1 MIPIRSLQPRRGRA
15 AAAGVALAAAA
26 VLGVGGCALL
36 GNAAPWSTTSPSTTP
51 SPAQTMADARAE
63 AFAKSEEAVR
73 QFNALNFDQ
82 TVEGNFLDPQF
93 AKEQNKTLAEWKRQ
107 GLTVQEKE
115 STIHLVKAVDYQTS
129 PLNVSV
135 LVCSTSNVRLLD
147 KNGVDITRD
156 ERNQPVPDKPTQNAR
171 YNLLRSPDGG
181 VTWQIY
187 ATSQAPLSAC
197 SSS

>member
-15 AAAGVALAAAA
+15 TAGMALAAAA

-36 GNAAPWSTTSPSTTP
+36 GNAAPWSTTSPTPTP
-51 SPAQTMADARAE
+51 STAQTMADARAE
-63 AFAKSEEAVR
+63 AFAKSEEAVHK
-73 QFNALNFDQ
+73 FNALDFDQ
-82 TVEGNFLDPQF
+82 PVQGDFLDPEF
-93 AKEQNKTLAEWKRQ
+93 AEEQNKTVAEWKKQ

-115 STIHLVKAVDYQTS
+115 STIRLVKAVDYQTS

-156 ERNQPVPDKPTQNAR
+156 ERNQPVPDKPTDRAR
-171 YNLLRSPDGG
+171 YSLLRSPDGG